1 MKTKGDQIVMILFSE
16 DYLND
21 SKIRDA
27 AKHADSTYI
36 LKEDPR
42 SDEQIHGI
50 KPIKYSGLLDILEKC
65 DKVVS
70 WT

>member
-1 MKTKGDQIVMILFSE
+1 MIFFSE

-27 AKHADSTYI
+27 AKYADSTYI
-36 LKEDPR
+36 LKEGPR
-42 SDEQIHGI
+42 GDEQIHGI
-50 KPIKYSGLLDILEKC
+50 KPINYSGLLDILEKC